1 LHCIEDFAP
10 EYLIVSAGLDI
21 CREDP
26 LGDWAITTEGVAQIG
41 ERIATAGVPTLLVQE
56 GGYDLHNLGA
66 NVRQLLTAF
75 I

>member
-1 LHCIEDFAP
+1 
-10 EYLIVSAGLDI
+10 
-21 CREDP
+21 
-26 LGDWAITTEGVAQIG
+26 VAQIG